1 MFSQHFPI
9 LIFISC
15 CIIHGSRFLQL
26 SIYLTYLS
34 SIPFLSFNQ
43 FLSPSFFRYSLPYP
57 RRLEP
62 KYNFINIKIIGN
74 KDLCLDPWVTFSNKD
89 ASINSEGQ
97 RMIFKQFCLS
107 QRWLKIFVAWK
118 QISDLF
124 CSPVVRH
131 SDKLCLSVGPNCF
144 LGAKRPLQITWSVR
158 LHGRL
163 CLGMSEYPI
172 RCLAHCASI
181 APRRTCF
188 VPPCLVRLAVFCRRK
203 KKII

>member
-15 CIIHGSRFLQL
+15 CIIHGSRFLHP

-34 SIPFLSFNQ
+34 SIPFLSQFAQ

-107 QRWLKIFVAWK
+107 QRWLKIFVAWN
-118 QISDLF
+118 QIYALF
-124 CSPVVRH
+124 CSPVILINFV
-131 SDKLCLSVGPNCF
+131 SP
-144 LGAKRPLQITWSVR
+144 LGLI
-158 LHGRL
+158 
-163 CLGMSEYPI
+163 
-172 RCLAHCASI
+172 
-181 APRRTCF
+181 
-188 VPPCLVRLAVFCRRK
+188 VF
-203 KKII
+203 